1 MSLLFER
8 RAIPLP
14 LQPAGFTIGNNWTG
28 ETVTEDSALEVAA
41 VLACVSLLAD
51 SVASLPLRA
60 IKQVGDRNEPLAV
73 PSYIQTPAPTVTSY
87 ELIHMLVS
95 SLALHGNAYAV
106 LDYAGGLLKSI
117 TPLHPAHVVVTISG
131 SSRTY
136 NVMGIEV
143 PLDNMMH
150 LRWFTSPQQAKGIS
164 PIHTQRTT
172 IGLSLA
178 MDRHLAQFYGEGAT
192 PSSVLETDSEMT
204 VEAAKVLQATW
215 ESQHRRRRRPAV
227 LSGGLKWRAVSASA
241 ADMELNATRE
251 AQIQEI
257 ARIFRVPAHMVG
269 SSGSSQTYQNIEQAG
284 VQFVT
289 YTLLPWLRRIE
300 DALSNLMPSPQIVRF
315 DTSAFLRADTIN
327 RYRAHQVGIASGF
340 ITPNEARNT
349 EGLEPYFPG
358 GDAFFLALPG
368 APMAGPGVN
377 LPPVG
382 VDADPPE

>member
-1 MSLLFER
+1 M
-8 RAIPLP
+8 PLP

-60 IKQVGDRNEPLAV
+60 IKQIGDRNEPLAV
-73 PSYIQTPAPTVTSY
+73 PSWIQTPAPTVTSY

-106 LDYAGGLLKSI
+106 LDYAGGLLRSI
-117 TPLHPAHVVVTISG
+117 TPLHPAHVVVTVVDSK
-131 SSRTY
+131 RTY
-136 NVMGIEV
+136 TVNGVV
-143 PLDNMMH
+143 VAPDAMMH

-192 PSSVLETDSEMT
+192 PSSVLETDAEMT

-227 LSGGLKWRAVSASA
+227 LSGGLKWRPVSASA

-269 SSGSSQTYQNIEQAG
+269 SSGPSQTYQNIEQAG

-300 DALSNLMPSPQIVRF
+300 DALSALMPTPQVVRF

-340 ITPNEARNT
+340 ITPNEARNV
-349 EGLEPYFPG
+349 EGLEPYPG
-358 GDAFFLALPG
+358 GDDFFLALPG
-368 APMAGPGVN
+368 APMAGPGIN

-382 VDADPPE
+382 IDADPPQ